1 MNKYP
6 LYVSAVL
13 SGLIVAASNVAL
25 AETILNSKEVTALF
39 SGKTVSSHHER
50 KGYDATL
57 YYSPDG
63 SVRGVRDD
71 EPMSGKWT
79 VIGIGQ
85 LCIKE
90 GMKNLCHSIIEN
102 NGAYKKVKVKNNG
115 DEITQVTYKSF
126 TDGNP
131 NKY

>member
-1 MNKYP
+1 MNKFP

-25 AETILNSKEVTALF
+25 AETTLNSKEVTILF
-39 SGKTVSSHHER
+39 SGKTVSSHNE
-50 KGYDATL
+50 KDSYDATY

-63 SVRGVRDD
+63 SVRGVRDG

-90 GMKNLCHSIIEN
+90 GMKNPCRSIIET
-102 NGAYKKVKVKNNG
+102 NGVYKKVKVKRNG
-115 DEITQVTYKSF
+115 DEITHATYESF
-126 TDGNP
+126 TNGNP
-131 NKY
+131 NSY